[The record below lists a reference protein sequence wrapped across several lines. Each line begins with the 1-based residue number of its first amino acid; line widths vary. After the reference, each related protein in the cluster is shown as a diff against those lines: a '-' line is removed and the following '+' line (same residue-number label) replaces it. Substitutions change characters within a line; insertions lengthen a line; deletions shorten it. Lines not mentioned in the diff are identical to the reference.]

1 MSFKSG
7 FVAILGKPNVGKSTL
22 LNTIIGEKVAIVS
35 PKPQTTRN
43 KILGILNEEDCQ
55 IIFID
60 TPGMHKS
67 KNKLDEYMQKS
78 IVSAKKDVDVVVLM
92 IDGSKRFRNED
103 IELVKSF
110 DKENVNTIL
119 VVSKI
124 DETTFE
130 KLYPQLTQFNELKN
144 IKEIIPL
151 SSFKNKNIQVL
162 IDKIK
167 EYLPDGV
174 KYFDDDVYTDK
185 SVKFIASEIIREKM
199 LWLLQDEIPHGVA
212 IDIVKFNEKKNI
224 VEISADIV
232 CEKQSHKQ
240 IIIGKNGTKIKEIG
254 IKSRLDIEKLV
265 DKQVDLKLFVK
276 VREDWRDLNNYVKEL
291 GYDIKQGD

>member
-1 MSFKSG
+1 MGFKSG

-144 IKEIIPL
+144 IKDIIPL

>member
-22 LNTIIGEKVAIVS
+22 LNTIIKEKVAIVS

-92 IDGSKRFRNED
+92 IDGSKRFKSDD

-110 DKENVNTIL
+110 DKENVKTIL

-130 KLYPQLTQFNELKN
+130 KLYPQLTQFNDLKN
-144 IKEIIPL
+144 IKDIIPL
-151 SSFKNKNIQVL
+151 SSFKNKNIEVL
-162 IDKIK
+162 VEKIK
-167 EYLPDGV
+167 EYLPEGV
-174 KYFDDDVYTDK
+174 RYFDEDVYTDK

-199 LWLLQDEIPHGVA
+199 LWLLQDEIPHGIA
-212 IDIVKFNEKKNI
+212 IDIVEFHEKKNI
-224 VEISADIV
+224 VEINADIV

-240 IIIGKNGTKIKEIG
+240 IIIGKNGSKIKEIG

-291 GYDIKQGD
+291 GYDIKQGE

>member
-1 MSFKSG
+1 MGFKSG

>member
-130 KLYPQLTQFNELKN
+130 FTYLKN
-144 IKEIIPL
+144 NWKR
-151 SSFKNKNIQVL
+151 
-162 IDKIK
+162 
-167 EYLPDGV
+167 G
-174 KYFDDDVYTDK
+174 
-185 SVKFIASEIIREKM
+185 
-199 LWLLQDEIPHGVA
+199 
-212 IDIVKFNEKKNI
+212 
-224 VEISADIV
+224 
-232 CEKQSHKQ
+232 
-240 IIIGKNGTKIKEIG
+240 
-254 IKSRLDIEKLV
+254 
-265 DKQVDLKLFVK
+265 
-276 VREDWRDLNNYVKEL
+276 
-291 GYDIKQGD
+291 